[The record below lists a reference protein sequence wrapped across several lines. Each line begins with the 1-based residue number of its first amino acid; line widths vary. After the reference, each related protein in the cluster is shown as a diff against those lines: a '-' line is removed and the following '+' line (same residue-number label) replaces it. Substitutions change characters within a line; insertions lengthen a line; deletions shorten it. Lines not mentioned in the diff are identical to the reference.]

1 MLYRIVVENSD
12 MLNNDERIHYIDYYE
27 KDTFE
32 KEKFICNNDGRVVI
46 SRPVY
51 EIEIEQG
58 LKTEVIDLSMFDED
72 TPDITS
78 FFDSIYKMKHFTDVF
93 KDIYSD
99 FSIESIIKH
108 FAAQYY
114 DCMSGGLSIYISSII
129 KELSK
134 RDDVDKSIRIYPGKN
149 KEGDEWYTLQDF
161 LDSVDPPSIEEIK
174 NLFQKQIPSIS
185 QFLLE

>member
-1 MLYRIVVENSD
+1 MLYRIVVEYSC
-12 MLNNDERIHYIDYYE
+12 MSNNDERIYYIDHYE

-32 KEKFICNNDGRVVI
+32 KEKFICNNDGRIVI

-51 EIEIEQG
+51 DIEIEQG
-58 LKTEVIDLSMFDED
+58 LKTEVVGLSMFDEK

-78 FFDSIYKMKHFTDVF
+78 FFDGIYKMKSYCDVF
-93 KDIYSD
+93 KDIIVD
-99 FSIESIIKH
+99 FNIKHIVDH

-114 DCMSGGLSIYISSII
+114 DCMSGGLSIYITSII